1 MADASNEIQAI
12 LDIRV
17 EADKAIQ
24 EIGKYEAEIKKLK
37 DEQKKLNQEY
47 NEGAISAQ
55 EYGEQYAA
63 LKVQTKELGDASRA
77 LQKELRNQNKVDR
90 ENEGSLKSLRAELS
104 NLTKQYDEL
113 SRAEREGAAGKELQ
127 EKINAT
133 TKELKDAEEATTRY
147 YRNVGNYKN
156 SIEQALGANNK
167 WVKSAQMMK
176 SVMSGGVSNA
186 FKGATEAVGSFG
198 KKLLGL
204 LANPIVAMLAAIAL
218 AISAVIKGIK
228 SSEENTRS
236 LQRLMAP
243 FKAVLTQVL
252 KVIQDATSWLLKMA
266 ENAGKLAEKLGLVTD
281 KMKEEIALTKEQQ
294 ALEDATRAAIVNDAK
309 AQRDIARLRNEASQK
324 DKYSA
329 EERLKRLQQADALEK
344 GIMERELQRAKQALD
359 IAKRRAAQAQNDKQA
374 NEELAQAQ
382 ARVYQAETNYYEGTI
397 RLQRQMATARQEI
410 ANEGKKE
417 VSENAKN
424 REAGLQNAK
433 KASEERIKI
442 KQEELQK
449 EREAI
454 RTAEDAIIANIHD
467 ELERRRAE
475 INASYSRQIADLQ
488 MRLESEKNLT
498 IDARNAI
505 QTTIIELGK
514 AQETELDKLSEE
526 RLQKELERRQKEID
540 AIIKQSEA
548 DNKAAEDAIKKRF
561 EIQSLQTDDE
571 LERLRLRMEERKAIL
586 DNAHILEGEAEEDFE
601 LRMLQMKEEYAN
613 ARNAVA
619 AKEVQIEQ
627 TKYEAIANVMNG
639 VSQVMDA
646 FGEDSKA
653 AAQLSKVLALAEI
666 AINIGAAIAKMT
678 SAEAGKGIAG
688 IATTAAGIAN
698 IMAQMAAAIKLVKSA
713 KFAHGGLVQGE
724 GTATSDSIN
733 ARLSNGESVINA
745 RSTSLFA
752 PLLSAFNQ
760 LGGGVPIVTV
770 NNESEIGE
778 DMLARAVAKGVMAM
792 PHPVVGVTDIV
803 AANNRVEVLDKI
815 STI

>member
-1 MADASNEIQAI
+1 MADAQNEVQAI

-17 EADKAIQ
+17 NPEQAIQ
-24 EIGKYEAEIKKLK
+24 KIGEYEAEMRKLK
-37 DEQKKLNQEY
+37 ETQKKLNKQKKDDK
-47 NEGAISAQ
+47 ISDQ
-55 EYGEQYAA
+55 EYGEQLAVI
-63 LKVQTKELGDASRA
+63 KVKTKELSDASRA
-77 LQKELRNQNKVDR
+77 LQKQLRNQNAMK
-90 ENEGSLKSLRAELS
+90 EKTGSLKELRAELS
-104 NLTKQYDEL
+104 NLTKKYDEL
-113 SRAEREGAAGKELQ
+113 GEKEREAANKEGGLRD
-127 EKINAT
+127 KINET
-133 TKELKDAEEATTRY
+133 TKKIKDAEEATTRY

-156 SIEQALGANNK
+156 SIEQALGANSK
-167 WVKSAQMMK
+167 WFQSAQMMK

-186 FKGATEAVGSFG
+186 FKGATEAVGAFG

-294 ALEDATRAAIVNDAK
+294 ALEDATRNALVDDAK
-309 AQRDIARLRNEASQK
+309 AQRDIAKLRNEASQK

-329 EERLKRLQQADALEK
+329 EERIKKLEEADKLERE
-344 GIMERELQRAKQALD
+344 IMEREKKRAEMRLD
-359 IAKRRAAQAQNDKQA
+359 IAEKNKKKAQNDTEA
-374 NEELAQAQ
+374 NEELAQAR
-382 ARVYQAETNYYEGTI
+382 ANMYEVETKYYEGTI

-424 REAGLQNAK
+424 RATDLQNAK
-433 KASEERIKI
+433 KASEERIKLR
-442 KQEELQK
+442 QEQMQK

-454 RTAEDAIIANIHD
+454 RAAEDAIIANIHD

-475 INASYSRQIADLQ
+475 INANYTRQIADLQ
-488 MRLESEKNLT
+488 MRLETEKNLT
-498 IDARNAI
+498 IETQNAI
-505 QTTIIELGK
+505 NTTIIELGK
-514 AQETELDKLSEE
+514 AQQNELDKLSEE
-526 RLQKELERRQKEID
+526 RLQKELERRQKEYD
-540 AIIKQSEA
+540 ALIQQSENN
-548 DNKAAEDAIKKRF
+548 NKAQEDAIKKRF
-561 EIQSLQTDDE
+561 EIQALQSDDE
-571 LERLRLRMEERKAIL
+571 LEKLRLQMEERKAIL
-586 DNAHILEGEAEEDFE
+586 DNAHQLEGEAEEDFE
-601 LRMLQMKEEYAN
+601 LRMLQMKEQYAQ

-619 AKEVQIEQ
+619 AKEVEIEQ
-627 TKYEAIANVMNG
+627 TKYEAIASVTNSL
-639 VSQVMDA
+639 SQVMDA

-713 KFAHGGLVQGE
+713 KFSHGGLVQGE

-745 RSTSLFA
+745 KSTSLFS
-752 PLLSAFNQ
+752 PLLSVFNQ

-770 NNESEIGE
+770 NNESELGE
-778 DMLARAVAKGVMAM
+778 EMLARAVAKGVSAM
-792 PHPVVGVTDIV
+792 PNPVVGVTDIV
-803 AANNRVEVLDKI
+803 AASNRVEVIDKI
-815 STI
+815 STL